1 MSVRTAATGLH
12 LTALSP
18 GGPPPGAAQAGTV
31 LPALALPLLAVGLS
45 YPSIVARL
53 TTGAGPV
60 AGACDPPV

>member
-1 MSVRTAATGLH
+1 MPVRTAATGLRP
-12 LTALSP
+12 TALSP

-45 YPSIVARL
+45 YPSILARL

-60 AGACDPPV
+60 AVACDPPV